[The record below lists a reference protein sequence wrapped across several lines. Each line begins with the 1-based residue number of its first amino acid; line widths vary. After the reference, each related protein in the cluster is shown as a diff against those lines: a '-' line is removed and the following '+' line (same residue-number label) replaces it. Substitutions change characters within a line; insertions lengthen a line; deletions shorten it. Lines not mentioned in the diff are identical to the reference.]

1 MKRNKLI
8 YSLAATLLLCS
19 GCSDFLEEHNRSAVT
34 VEGGYYDTEKGF
46 ESLINSCYTPLRFWG
61 GKSAAMAFSET
72 GTDIIAPGG
81 GCDYPAIV
89 SYQNDFDGTNPISRE
104 YFDRFYKAINFCNTA
119 VSHVKN
125 VSFGDKSLTSKREA
139 EARFLRAY
147 YYWILAETFG
157 DTYYTDKPSE
167 SIIMAPE
174 KTSVADIYTHIF
186 EDLDFC
192 IDSRLSSAQSDGGR
206 VTLWAAKAL
215 KARLLLTRAGLL
227 NDNELY
233 GQAYTL
239 AKEVI
244 DNGPFELSDDFASVF
259 DMANADG
266 NGNKEVV
273 WYVDYSSTNQLY
285 NQEMDNDII
294 RSGGNHTHLIFCMKY
309 DDQPGMVRSIEY
321 GRPFNHYMPTRYLLD
336 CYEEENDQRFE
347 ATFRSLWKANGGKPG
362 TNYPKM
368 VQGDTAIWVT
378 KDIVSASKR
387 AWAKERYQIFD
398 RTDIYNEDGSV
409 KSQKQYMPIS
419 KFEDPTRATTNEDRG
434 TRDAFM
440 IRVAEM
446 YLIVAEAGAKTGKAD
461 ALTYMNVLRTK
472 RAKAGKEDAMKV
484 TRNDIENIDF
494 ILDERAR
501 ELVGEQLR
509 WFDLKRMGTEIF
521 LRRIKK
527 GNPDAGKNVQ
537 AYHTLRPFPQTF
549 LDAITNKNDFLQ
561 NEGYK

>member
-8 YSLAATLLLCS
+8 YALAATLLLCS

-72 GTDIIAPGG
+72 GTDILAPGG

-125 VSFGDKSLTSKREA
+125 VPFGDKSLTSKREA

-206 VTLWAAKAL
+206 VTVWAAKAL
-215 KARLLLTRAGLL
+215 KARLLLTRASVL
-227 NDNELY
+227 NNNELY

-461 ALTYMNVLRTK
+461 ALNYMNVLRTK
-472 RAKAGKEDAMKV
+472 RAKTGKEDAMKV
-484 TRNDIENIDF
+484 TRDDIENIDF

-501 ELVGEQLR
+501 ELAGEQLR

-549 LDAITNKNDFLQ
+549 LDAITNKDDFLQ

>member
-387 AWAKERYQIFD
+387 TWAKERYQIFD

>member
-8 YSLAATLLLCS
+8 YALAATLLLCS

-72 GTDIIAPGG
+72 GTDILAPGG

-125 VSFGDKSLTSKREA
+125 VPFGDKSLTSKREA

-157 DTYYTDKPSE
+157 NTYYTDKPSE

-215 KARLLLTRAGLL
+215 KARLLLTRASVL

-244 DNGPFELSDDFASVF
+244 DNGPFELSNDFASVF

-336 CYEEENDQRFE
+336 CYEEENDQRYE

-398 RTDIYNEDGSV
+398 RNDIYNEDGSV

-472 RAKAGKEDAMKV
+472 RAKTAKEDAMKV

-537 AYHTLRPFPQTF
+537 TYHTLRPFPQTF
-549 LDAITNKNDFLQ
+549 LDAITNKDDFLQ

>member
-8 YSLAATLLLCS
+8 YALAATLLLCS

-46 ESLINSCYTPLRFWG
+46 ESLINSCYTPLRFLG

-72 GTDIIAPGG
+72 GTDILAPGG

-125 VSFGDKSLTSKREA
+125 VPFGDKSLTSKREA

-206 VTLWAAKAL
+206 VTVWAAKAL
-215 KARLLLTRAGLL
+215 KARLLLTRASML

-461 ALTYMNVLRTK
+461 ALNYMNVLRTK
-472 RAKAGKEDAMKV
+472 RAKTGKEDAMKV
-484 TRNDIENIDF
+484 TRDDIENIDF

-501 ELVGEQLR
+501 ELAGEQLR

-549 LDAITNKNDFLQ
+549 LDAITNKDDFLQ

>member
-157 DTYYTDKPSE
+157 DTYHTDKPSE

-387 AWAKERYQIFD
+387 TWAKERYQIFD

>member
-8 YSLAATLLLCS
+8 YALAATLLLCS

-125 VSFGDKSLTSKREA
+125 VPFGDKSLTSKREA

-215 KARLLLTRAGLL
+215 KARLLLTRASVL

-244 DNGPFELSDDFASVF
+244 DNGPFELSNDFASVF

-336 CYEEENDQRFE
+336 CYEEENDQRYE

-378 KDIVSASKR
+378 KDMVSASKR

-398 RTDIYNEDGSV
+398 RNDIYNEDGSV

-472 RAKAGKEDAMKV
+472 RAKTAKEDAMKV

-537 AYHTLRPFPQTF
+537 TYHTLRPFPQTF
-549 LDAITNKNDFLQ
+549 LDAITNKDDFLQ